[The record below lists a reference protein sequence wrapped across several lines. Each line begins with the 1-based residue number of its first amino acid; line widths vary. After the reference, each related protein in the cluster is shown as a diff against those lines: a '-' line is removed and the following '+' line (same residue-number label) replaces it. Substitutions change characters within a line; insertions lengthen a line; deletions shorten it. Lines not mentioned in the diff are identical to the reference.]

1 MKQIDARGQS
11 VQWAAEQMGLDEG
24 YLDTCTEERES
35 VLNIL
40 SDVRKRGDAAVLE
53 YTNRFD
59 QSGFTDENQMKVTD
73 TEITSAFSA
82 VSKENIAIMEK
93 AAERV
98 RDFHER
104 QKRQSWV
111 NYDNSGC
118 IMGQRI
124 IPLDRVGIYVPGG
137 RAAYPSSVLMNAIP
151 AQVAGVKET
160 VMVTPPGRDG
170 KVNPGTLVA
179 AKIAG
184 VEEIYK
190 IGGAQAVGALAYGT
204 GTIRRVDKITGPGN
218 IYVTLAKKEVYGIVD
233 IDMIAGPSEVLVIA
247 DQSADPAWVS
257 ADLLS
262 QAEHDPMARS
272 ILVTDSDRLAGQ
284 VMTQTAAQAKGLST
298 RETIEQSLGDNGT
311 IVLVEDIDAAIDIA
325 NRVAPEHLE
334 LAVNNPHAV
343 IGRVRHAGSVFMG
356 HYATEPLGDYM
367 AGPNHVLPTGGTAR
381 FFSALN
387 VDDFLVKSSTLYMTE
402 EGFNE
407 LSADVAA
414 FAHMEGLSAHARAVE
429 IRMEES
435 K

>member
-11 VQWAAEQMGLDEG
+11 VEWAAEQMGLDRG
-24 YLDTCTEERES
+24 YLDTCTEERAS

-40 SDVRKRGDAAVLE
+40 SDVRERGDAAVLE
-53 YTNRFD
+53 YTNRYD
-59 QSGFTDENQMKVTD
+59 QAGFTDVSQLKVTE
-73 TEITSAFSA
+73 TEINAAFSA
-82 VSKENIAIMEK
+82 VSQETIAVMEK
-93 AAERV
+93 AAERIL
-98 RDFHER
+98 DFHER

-111 NYDNSGC
+111 NYDNTGC

-151 AQVAGVKET
+151 ARVAGVPET
-160 VMVTPPGRDG
+160 VMVTPPGKDG
-170 KVNPGTLVA
+170 KINPGTLVA

-184 VEEIYK
+184 IKEIYK

-218 IYVTLAKKEVYGIVD
+218 IYVTLSKKEVYGIVD

-284 VMTQTAAQAKGLST
+284 VMAQTAAQTKDLRT
-298 RETIEQSLGDNGT
+298 RETIEQSLGDNGW
-311 IVLVEDIDAAIDIA
+311 IVLVEDIPAAIEVA
-325 NRVAPEHLE
+325 NAVAPEHLE
-334 LAVNNPHAV
+334 LAVADPHAV
-343 IGRVRHAGSVFMG
+343 IGSVRHAGSVFMG
-356 HYATEPLGDYM
+356 HFATEPLGDYM

-387 VDDFLVKSSTLYMTE
+387 VDDFMVKSSTLFMTD
-402 EGFNE
+402 EGFDSIAE
-407 LSADVAA
+407 DVAA

>member
-1 MKQIDARGQS
+1 MKRIDARGQS
-11 VQWAAEQMGLDEG
+11 IEWVAGQMGLDTG
-24 YLDTCTEERES
+24 YLDTCTAERES

-40 SDVRKRGDAAVLE
+40 SDVRERGDAAVLE

-59 QSGFTDENQMKVTD
+59 QAGFTDENQFKVT
-73 TEITSAFSA
+73 EIEINEAFSA
-82 VSKENIAIMEK
+82 VPDENIAIIEK
-93 AAERV
+93 AAERI

-111 NYDNSGC
+111 NYDTAGC

-137 RAAYPSSVLMNAIP
+137 RAAYPSSVLMNALP
-151 AQVAGVKET
+151 AQVAGVEEI
-160 VMVTPPGRDG
+160 VMVTPPGNDG

-184 VEEIYK
+184 ITEIYK
-190 IGGAQAVGALAYGT
+190 VGGAQAVGALAYGT
-204 GTIRRVDKITGPGN
+204 STIRRVDKITGPGN

-247 DQSADPAWVS
+247 DRSADPAWVS

-272 ILVTDSDRLAGQ
+272 ILVTDSEAIAAT
-284 VMTQTAAQAKGLST
+284 VMDQTAAQAKALST
-298 RETIEQSLGDNGT
+298 CKTIEQSLSDNGA
-311 IVLVEDIDAAIDIA
+311 IVLVDDIDAAIEVA

-334 LAVNNPHAV
+334 LAVDNPHAI
-343 IGRVRHAGSVFMG
+343 IGAVRHAGSVFMG

-387 VDDFLVKSSTLYMTE
+387 VDDFIVKSSTLYMTE

-414 FAHMEGLSAHARAVE
+414 FAHMEGLAAHARAVE

>member
-1 MKQIDARGQS
+1 MKKIDARGKS
-11 VQWAAEQMGLDEG
+11 IEWVSEQMGLDQG
-24 YLDTCTEERES
+24 YLDTCTAERES
-35 VLNIL
+35 VLRIL
-40 SDVRKRGDAAVLE
+40 SDVRNRGDAAVVE

-59 QSGFTDENQMKVTD
+59 QAGFIDAGSLKITV
-73 TEITSAFSA
+73 TEINEAFSS
-82 VSKENIAIMEK
+82 VLKENVSIMEK
-93 AAERV
+93 AAGRI

-111 NYDNSGC
+111 TYDNKGS

-124 IPLDRVGIYVPGG
+124 VPLDRVGIYVPGG

-151 AQVAGVKET
+151 AQVAGVAEI
-160 VMVTPPGRDG
+160 VMVTPPGKDG
-170 KVNPGTLVA
+170 TVNPGTLVA

-184 VEEIYK
+184 IKEIYK
-190 IGGAQAVGALAYGT
+190 IGGAQAIAALAYGT
-204 GTIRRVDKITGPGN
+204 GTIPRVDKITGPGN

-247 DQSADPAWVS
+247 DAGANPAWVA

-272 ILVTDSDRLAGQ
+272 ILVTNNEDIADR
-284 VMTQTAAQAKGLST
+284 VMEETAAQTKRLST
-298 RETIEQSLGDNGT
+298 RETIEQSLMDNGY
-311 IVLVEDIDAAIDIA
+311 IVLVEDTAAAVGVA

-334 LAVNNPHAV
+334 LAVADPHAI
-343 IGRVRHAGSVFMG
+343 IGSVRHAGSVFMG

-387 VDDFLVKSSTLYMTE
+387 VDDFVIKSSTLFMTE
-402 EGFNE
+402 EGFDD
-407 LSADVAA
+407 LAADVAA
-414 FAHMEGLSAHARAVE
+414 FAHMEGLSAHVHAVE
-429 IRMEES
+429 IRMEEG

>member
-1 MKQIDARGQS
+1 MKQIDARDRSVDWVAGQ
-11 VQWAAEQMGLDEG
+11 MNLDKG
-24 YLDTCTEERES
+24 YLDTCTAERES
-35 VLNIL
+35 VLSIL
-40 SDVRKRGDAAVLE
+40 SDVRERGDAAVLE
-53 YTNRFD
+53 YTNQFD
-59 QSGFTDENQMKVTD
+59 RAGFTGANALKVTD
-73 TEITSAFSA
+73 TEIDAAFSS
-82 VSKENIAIMEK
+82 VPKEKIAIIEK
-93 AAERV
+93 AAERI

-104 QKRQSWV
+104 QNRQSWV
-111 NYDNSGC
+111 NYDTAGC

-151 AQVAGVKET
+151 ANVAGVGET

-170 KVNPGTLVA
+170 RVNPGTLVA

-184 VEEIYK
+184 VGEIYK

-204 GTIRRVDKITGPGN
+204 DTIRRVDKITGPGN

-247 DQSADPAWVS
+247 DGTANSAWVA

-272 ILVTDSDRLAGQ
+272 ILVTDSPDIAEQVVTLTAEQAG
-284 VMTQTAAQAKGLST
+284 ALST
-298 RETIEQSLGDNGT
+298 RETIERSLSDNGYT
-311 IVLVEDIDAAIDIA
+311 VLVDDIPAAVEVA

-334 LAVNNPHAV
+334 LAVSDPHA
-343 IGRVRHAGSVFMG
+343 IIESVRHAGSVFMG
-356 HYATEPLGDYM
+356 HFATEPLGDYM

-387 VDDFLVKSSTLYMTE
+387 VDDFIVKSSTLYMTE
-402 EGFNE
+402 AGFE
-407 LSADVAA
+407 TLAEDVAA
-414 FAHMEGLSAHARAVE
+414 FAHMEGLSAHAHAVE
-429 IRMEES
+429 IRMEDR

>member
-1 MKQIDARGQS
+1 MKQIDARGRS
-11 VQWAAEQMGLDEG
+11 IDWVAGQMNLDKG
-24 YLDTCTEERES
+24 YLDTCTQERES

-40 SDVRKRGDAAVLE
+40 SDVRERRDDAVLE

-59 QSGFTDENQMKVTD
+59 QAGFTNAKALKVTEE
-73 TEITSAFSA
+73 EINTAFSSVPKDKIA
-82 VSKENIAIMEK
+82 VIEK
-93 AAERV
+93 AAARI
-98 RDFHER
+98 RDFHQR

-111 NYDNSGC
+111 NYDSKGS

-151 AQVAGVKET
+151 AQVAGVKKT
-160 VMVTPPGRDG
+160 VMVTPPDKNG
-170 KVNPGTLVA
+170 KINPGTLVA
-179 AKIAG
+179 ARIAG
-184 VEEIYK
+184 IKEIYK
-190 IGGAQAVGALAYGT
+190 VGGAQAIGALAYGT
-204 GTIRRVDKITGPGN
+204 DTIRRVDKITGPGN

-247 DQSADPAWVS
+247 DGTANPAWVS

-272 ILVTDSDRLAGQ
+272 ILVTDSEAVAAQ
-284 VMTQTAAQAKGLST
+284 VLVQTAAQAKALST
-298 RETIEQSLGDNGT
+298 RETIEQSLTDNGC
-311 IVLVEDIDAAIDIA
+311 IVLVDDIASAIDVA

-343 IGRVRHAGSVFMG
+343 IGSVRHAGSVFMG

-387 VDDFLVKSSTLYMTE
+387 VDDFTVKSSTLYMTE

-407 LSADVAA
+407 ISADVAA

-429 IRMEES
+429 IRMEEL